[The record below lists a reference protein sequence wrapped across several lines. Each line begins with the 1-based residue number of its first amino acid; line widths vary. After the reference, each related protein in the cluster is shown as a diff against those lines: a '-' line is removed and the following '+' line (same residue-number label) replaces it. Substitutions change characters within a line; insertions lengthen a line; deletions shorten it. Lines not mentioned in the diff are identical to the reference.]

1 MTLIFKYIIVIGTFI
16 LPFFLSSQNAI
27 IPKEQTLSF
36 EEFLGYVKRHHPLV
50 KQAEL
55 TLTTGEANLLKA
67 RGGFDPKIE
76 LDYSGKQFKGIE
88 YYDELSTTFKIP
100 TWYGIEFK
108 ANFEQNSG
116 EFLNPRL
123 DVPDEGLYS
132 VGVTLSLAKG
142 FLINDRMATLKKA
155 KFFKEQT
162 KADRDLLINNLIF
175 EASKA
180 YLEWLKASN
189 DERIYASFLQNAQTR
204 LESVTRSVAL
214 GEKPEIDIIEARII
228 MQNRAL
234 NLENAKLQTKK
245 TILNIS
251 NYLWLNTVPIEVQD
265 KVKPLQLNIAILKN
279 ILQITESTNLESLVQ
294 NHPKL
299 QSIDAK
305 ISSLTVDKS
314 LKRNKLLPKID
325 LEYNFI
331 SSGADFNNIN
341 NYNTQEYKAGL
352 KISYSIFTRKE
363 RGDLKLAKQK
373 LKNTNYE
380 RAATTLNIKNK
391 IIEINAEISSL
402 SHQNQ
407 MINTIITDYKSLVVG
422 EERKFFLGESS
433 LFLINSREQK
443 LIDTELKQ
451 NKLITKHYKAIA
463 KLYNALGM
471 MI

>member
-132 VGVTLSLAKG
+132 VGVSLSLAKG

-162 KADRDLLINNLIF
+162 KADRDLLINNLVF

-265 KVKPLQLNIAILKN
+265 KVKPLQLDIAILKN

-391 IIEINAEISSL
+391 IIKINAEISSL